1 MSTRADGDFHLEQPS
16 AALETTRRRF
26 VDLPWTMLD
35 EVHGTGV
42 LEVTV
47 PGEHDGQVGDAL
59 VTDLAGVVLAVWV
72 GDCAPVAFGSANGR
86 LGVAHAGWRGLE
98 AGVLQ
103 ATASAVGAD
112 GSPVVA
118 VLGACIHPC
127 CYEFGNDDLDRLV
140 ERFGPSVRSTTRDG
154 RPALDVP
161 AAVAIAVA
169 EAGIVLDDRSSC
181 TGCDATRWY
190 SHRARAERGRQVLA
204 VWKEAA

>member
-1 MSTRADGDFHLEQPS
+1 MSTRADGDFHIEQPH
-16 AALETTRRRF
+16 AALDATRRRF

-35 EVHGTGV
+35 EVHGTEV
-42 LEVTV
+42 HEVTA
-47 PGEHDGQVGDAL
+47 PGEHDGRVGDAL
-59 VTDLAGVVLAVWV
+59 VTDLAGVVLGAWV
-72 GDCAPVAFGSANGR
+72 GDCAPVAFASANGR

-98 AGVLQ
+98 AGVLR

-112 GSPVVA
+112 GGPVVA

-127 CYEFGNDDLDRLV
+127 CYEFGEDDLDRLV

-154 RPALDVP
+154 RPAFDVP
-161 AAVAIAVA
+161 AAVAIDLA
-169 EAGIVLDDRSSC
+169 EVGVVLDDRSSC
-181 TGCDATRWY
+181 TACDAARWY